1 MLKNFSVK
9 NSPVVQWLGVHHFTA
24 KAWVQSLVGELSSHK
39 SCGMAKL
46 KKNFFLNNFS
56 LDMLARLVK
65 ISTKMFYWLIIKSQ
79 QQAKPRNTPKISI
92 LENCGI
98 F

>member
-1 MLKNFSVK
+1 MLKNF
-9 NSPVVQWLGVHHFTA
+9 PVDIYPGVQWLGVHHFTA

-46 KKNFFLNNFS
+46 KKNFLKNFS

-79 QQAKPRNTPKISI
+79 QQTKPWNTPQISI
-92 LENCGI
+92 LENCSI